1 MAKMQGFG
9 GKADATL
16 VGAATRAAF
25 ANVPKDLSGI
35 FNNIAQ
41 SYAVGMSQLGA
52 GISQAVQA
60 AGTAAGTAIAEAKK
74 QNELIEAGGKY
85 FEGQTETLQKQLEDI
100 KEERSAIRGETKF
113 LSKDR
118 REQMRANRRK
128 EDKIYA
134 SLAQIDNVMQEAKSS
149 FIEGGLDHIM
159 MGEDSNNFFSTFF
172 AGGGEVK
179 NAKGEVIGRTKIDF
193 DEEGNEV
200 ISFLDADDKVKLNK
214 YGKPMQG
221 DIEFV
226 KDLMVMKDPKTKEQA
241 AKITQLLYNTG
252 KGGGAWDENTQNQ
265 LRNNLGDLINERT
278 VGSML
283 REKFGTQKQSFFEA
297 LTTVNTKESAQMFNL
312 LNNQFQF
319 TDKSLDVDGDGDID
333 ATDFKKDATKF
344 INVLT
349 DKTHPNY
356 DPSAT
361 KQAYIDFLVEGEAK
375 TQWQMGNNVYKKNQ
389 NKGGDGEGYYINN
402 QYLTGP
408 AKAKV
413 DQNVAILNKDE
424 DFGAQS
430 GWNGIKFKRE
440 NGQYMLHDGTEYKET
455 TRENILTN
463 LGLTESEGI
472 KPFEVK
478 EGDESNETGAFT
490 ALKMADIN
498 LDDGDLKDKI
508 KENYPG
514 FEVKKN
520 IDGINDAGVEV
531 LEVIAKNGQK
541 IVVYMQGDTNAEGEA
556 TNPAVELEKL
566 NNFLKQNQQEVELP

>member
-16 VGAATRAAF
+16 VAAATRAAF

-35 FNNIAQ
+35 FNNMADAYTKGMNQLATGVATAGLGIA
-41 SYAVGMSQLGA
+41 SAVS
-52 GISQAVQA
+52 
-60 AGTAAGTAIAEAKK
+60 TARAEAKK
-74 QNELIEAGGKY
+74 QDELVQSGGKY

-100 KEERSAIRGETKF
+100 KEERKAIRGETGF

-179 NAKGEVIGRTKIDF
+179 NAKGEVIGKTKIDF
-193 DEEGNEV
+193 DENGDEV
-200 ISFLDADDKVKLNK
+200 ISFLDADGKVKLNK

-221 DIEFV
+221 DVEFV
-226 KDLMVMKDPKTKEQA
+226 KDLMVMKDPKTKEQT

-283 REKFGTQKQSFFEA
+283 REKFGTQKQSFFDA

-361 KQAYIDFLVEGEAK
+361 KQAYIDFLVDGEGK
-375 TQWQMGNNVYKKNQ
+375 TQWQMGNNVYNKTQAAKGKNKIDYRANAINLFNQ
-389 NKGGDGEGYYINN
+389 GANMVPIDQYNTAIKQDDGTYITVKNSDQSKTIDGGVSRSASDYIQYLGGTVDEKTQKTQQQQANLKSDFMSIEDDGLKETKAYEKIIKLFPHVTKGDGNN
-402 QYLTGP
+402 
-408 AKAKV
+408 
-413 DQNVAILNKDE
+413 
-424 DFGAQS
+424 
-430 GWNGIKFKRE
+430 
-440 NGQYMLHDGTEYKET
+440 GT
-455 TRENILTN
+455 
-463 LGLTESEGI
+463 
-472 KPFEVK
+472 
-478 EGDESNETGAFT
+478 
-490 ALKMADIN
+490 
-498 LDDGDLKDKI
+498 
-508 KENYPG
+508 
-514 FEVKKN
+514 
-520 IDGINDAGVEV
+520 INDADAMSAYVVKYDGTLYRVNSKTEMES
-531 LEVIAKNGQK
+531 LYNAIIAN
-541 IVVYMQGDTNAEGEA
+541 DPL
-556 TNPAVELEKL
+556 NPNK
-566 NNFLKQNQQEVELP
+566 

>member
-52 GISQAVQA
+52 GIAQAAQA
-60 AGTAAGTAIAEAKK
+60 AGSAAGTAIAEAKK
-74 QNELIEAGGKY
+74 QDELIQSGGKY
-85 FEGQTETLQKQLEDI
+85 FEGQTETLQQQLEEI

-134 SLAQIDNVMQEAKSS
+134 SLAQIDNTMQEAKKS
-149 FIEGGLDHIM
+149 FIEGGLDHVM

-179 NAKGEVIGRTKIDF
+179 NAKGEVIGSTKIDF
-193 DEEGNEV
+193 DENGNEV
-200 ISFLDADDKVKLNK
+200 ISFLDANDKVKLNK

-221 DIEFV
+221 DIDFV
-226 KDLMVMKDPKTKEQA
+226 KGLMVMKDPKTKEQT

-283 REKFGTQKQSFFEA
+283 REKFGTQKQSFFDA

-319 TDKSLDVDGDGDID
+319 TDKSLDVTGPKGEPDGKID
-333 ATDFKKDATKF
+333 EKDFEADASKF

-349 DKTHPNY
+349 DKAHPNY

-361 KQAYIDFLVEGEAK
+361 KQAYIDFLVDGEAK
-375 TQWQMGNNVYKKNQ
+375 TQWQMGRNIYNKKLAAEEEKSTVNQ
-389 NKGGDGEGYYINN
+389 FGYEANKTQFSVNAGGVQDYVTGQDIENTVLRFKRIQDEGKGGFTAYNGNTYQIGSDGKWSMSYIDDNGD
-402 QYLTGP
+402 T
-408 AKAKV
+408 
-413 DQNVAILNKDE
+413 
-424 DFGAQS
+424 QS
-430 GWNGIKFKRE
+430 KPGLSGITVM
-440 NGQYMLHDGTEYKET
+440 ND
-455 TRENILTN
+455 
-463 LGLTESEGI
+463 LGLGTNQKVLDFI
-472 KPFEVK
+472 KVK
-478 EGDESNETGAFT
+478 TDKKPLPKFNKSMLDPMGD
-490 ALKMADIN
+490 
-498 LDDGDLKDKI
+498 DDGDGVPNSID
-508 KENYPG
+508 PDS
-514 FEVKKN
+514 KN
-520 IDGINDAGVEV
+520 
-531 LEVIAKNGQK
+531 K
-541 IVVYMQGDTNAEGEA
+541 
-556 TNPAVELEKL
+556 
-566 NNFLKQNQQEVELP
+566 

>member
-16 VGAATRAAF
+16 VSAATRAAY
-25 ANVPKDLSGI
+25 AGVPKDLSGI

-52 GISQAVQA
+52 GIAKAAQA

-74 QNELIEAGGKY
+74 QDELIEAGGKY
-85 FEGQTETLQKQLEDI
+85 FEGQTETLQQQLESI
-100 KEERSAIRGETKF
+100 KQEREEIRGETKF

-149 FIEGGLDHIM
+149 FIEGGLDHVM

-179 NAKGEVIGRTKIDF
+179 NAKGEVIGSTKIDF
-193 DEEGNEV
+193 DESGNEI
-200 ISFLDADDKVKLNK
+200 ISFLDADGNVKNNK

-226 KDLMVMKDPKTKEQA
+226 KGLMVMKDPKTKEQT
-241 AKITQLLYNTG
+241 AKLTQLLYNTG

-265 LRNNLGDLINERT
+265 LRNNLGDLINERA

-283 REKFGTQKQSFFEA
+283 REKFGTQKQSFFDA
-297 LTTVNTKESAQMFNL
+297 LTTADTKESAQMFNL

-361 KQAYIDFLVEGEAK
+361 KQAYIDFLVDGEGK
-375 TQWQMGNNVYKKNQ
+375 TQWQMGRNIYNKNLAAKEDKSTVNQ
-389 NKGGDGEGYYINN
+389 FGYEANKTQFSVNAGGVQDYVTGQDIENTVLRFKRIQDEGKGGFRAYNGNTYEIGSDGKWSMSYVDDNGETISEPGLSGMTVMNDLGLGTN
-402 QYLTGP
+402 QKVLDFIEVKTDKSTTSDIIPNMPTEEEAQIKLIMDSNPNLTIEE
-408 AKAKV
+408 AKKLYNY
-413 DQNVAILNKDE
+413 QKELNK
-424 DFGAQS
+424 
-430 GWNGIKFKRE
+430 
-440 NGQYMLHDGTEYKET
+440 
-455 TRENILTN
+455 
-463 LGLTESEGI
+463 
-472 KPFEVK
+472 
-478 EGDESNETGAFT
+478 
-490 ALKMADIN
+490 
-498 LDDGDLKDKI
+498 
-508 KENYPG
+508 
-514 FEVKKN
+514 
-520 IDGINDAGVEV
+520 
-531 LEVIAKNGQK
+531 
-541 IVVYMQGDTNAEGEA
+541 
-556 TNPAVELEKL
+556 
-566 NNFLKQNQQEVELP
+566 